1 MSMKDRTDSVWE
13 TVGLP
18 VFSEIREDVRTEV
31 CVIGAGLSGLSI
43 AYELAR
49 RGKKV
54 TLLESFR
61 IGSGQSG
68 RTTAHLSC
76 QLEEEFSDLLR
87 MHDLS
92 TVRKFLEAHRSA
104 IDIIENIVEQEEIHC
119 DFRRVDAYLFAGEGS
134 RENLLL
140 KEREAAM
147 KCGLI
152 LDPVL
157 KTPLLKEK
165 TAGLR
170 FANQAQF
177 HPLKYM
183 KGLLQ
188 CLQDLGVTI
197 YENTR
202 VTEIENPT
210 PDLSLIRTEHK
221 KDIQADFV
229 VVATDSPINTRFHI
243 HTKQAA
249 YRTYAVT
256 FDYPGE
262 HENVLLWDTEDPY
275 HYVRIH
281 EGKLIVGGE
290 DHRVGQNPE
299 GNPFEN
305 LEHWTRKNFE
315 GVGLML
321 DKWSG
326 QVFEPADTIGYI
338 GKNPGTDRNIYIATG
353 YSGSGMTSAVIASQI
368 IPQLIDGRAHPLAD
382 IFDPKRP
389 PIRNM
394 SEFVKENM
402 NVAFQYT
409 DWLTGSDVKS
419 EEEIPE
425 DTGCLMR
432 HGLTKA
438 CVYHEHG
445 DSFERKSA
453 VCTHL
458 GGIVHW
464 NDIEKTWDCPAHG
477 SRFNTHGTP
486 IEGPAIS
493 ELSPEP

>member
-1 MSMKDRTDSVWE
+1 MSIKDRTDSLWE
-13 TVGLP
+13 TTGLP
-18 VFSEIREDVRTEV
+18 IFPEIQEDVRTEV

-43 AYELAR
+43 AYELAK

-76 QLEEEFSDLLR
+76 QLEEPFSELLK

-104 IDIIENIVEQEEIHC
+104 IDIIERIIELEEIPC
-119 DFRRVDAYLFAGEGS
+119 DFKRVDGFLFQGRDV
-134 RENLLL
+134 RENFLQT
-140 KEREAAM
+140 EREVAR
-147 KCGLI
+147 KCGLL

-157 KTPLLKEK
+157 VTPLLKNK
-165 TAGLR
+165 SPGLR
-170 FANQAQF
+170 FENQAQF
-177 HPLKYM
+177 HPMKYM
-183 KGLLQ
+183 KGLIA
-188 CLQDLGVTI
+188 CLVDLGVTI
-197 YENTR
+197 FENTR

-210 PDLSLIRTEHK
+210 PDLSLIRTEHH

-243 HTKQAA
+243 HTKQYA
-249 YRTYAVT
+249 YRTYAMT

-275 HYVRIH
+275 HYVRLH
-281 EGKLIVGGE
+281 ERKLIVGGE
-290 DHRVGQNPE
+290 DHRVGQTPDE
-299 GNPFEN
+299 NPFEN
-305 LEHWTRKNFE
+305 IEAWTRANFE
-315 GVGLML
+315 GVGAVN

-338 GKNPGTDRNIYIATG
+338 GKNPGTDRNTYIATG

-368 IPQLIDGRAHPLAD
+368 IPNLIEGRPHPLAD

-389 PIRNM
+389 PLRNM
-394 SEFVKENM
+394 PEFVKENM

-419 EEEIPE
+419 EDEIPE
-425 DTGCLMR
+425 DSGCLMR

-438 CVYHEHG
+438 CVYHEQG

-458 GGIVHW
+458 GGLVHW

-493 ELSPEP
+493 ELPPGP

>member
-1 MSMKDRTDSVWE
+1 MSIKDRTDSMWE

-18 VFSEIREDVRTEV
+18 VFSEIQDDLRTEV
-31 CVIGAGLSGLSI
+31 CVIGGGLSGLSI
-43 AYELAR
+43 AYELAK

-54 TLLESFR
+54 VLLESFR

-76 QLEEEFSDLLR
+76 QLEEEFYELMK
-87 MHDLS
+87 MHDS
-92 TVRKFLEAHRSA
+92 PTIRKFLEAHRSA
-104 IDIIENIVEQEEIHC
+104 IDTIESITQQEEIHC
-119 DFRRVDAYLFAGEGS
+119 DFKRVDGYLFKGENVG
-134 RENLLL
+134 EDFLQ
-140 KEREAAM
+140 KEREAAR
-147 KCGLI
+147 KCGLL

-157 KTPLLKEK
+157 KTPLLNSKIP
-165 TAGLR
+165 GLR
-170 FANQAQF
+170 FSEQAQF

-188 CLQDLGVTI
+188 CLVDLGVTI
-197 YENTR
+197 HENTR

-210 PDLSLIRTEHK
+210 PDLSLIRTEHG

-229 VVATDSPINTRFHI
+229 VVATDTPINTRFLI
-243 HTKQAA
+243 HTKQHA
-249 YRTYAVT
+249 YRTYAMS
-256 FDYPGE
+256 FEYPGE
-262 HENVLLWDTEDPY
+262 HEHVLLWDTEDPY
-275 HYVRIH
+275 HYVRLY
-281 EGKLIVGGE
+281 ENKLIVGGE
-290 DHRVGQNPE
+290 DHRVGQSPSE
-299 GNPFEN
+299 NPFEN
-305 LEHWTRKNFE
+305 LEMWTRANFT
-315 GVGLML
+315 GVGAVT

-326 QVFEPADTIGYI
+326 QVYEPSDVIGYI

-368 IPQLIDGRAHPLAD
+368 IPNLIEGRNHPLAD
-382 IFDPKRP
+382 IYDPKRP
-389 PIRNM
+389 PLRNM
-394 SEFVKENM
+394 TEFIKENM
-402 NVAFQYT
+402 NVAYQYT

-445 DSFERKSA
+445 DNFERKSA
-453 VCTHL
+453 VCTHM
-458 GGIVHW
+458 GGMVHW

-493 ELSPEP
+493 ELPPEP